1 MATLIPEIA
10 LSEFKRLK
18 VAELRQLQSAEIF
31 ADGLYLFTFINPQ
44 TDFVRDSAENLGQL
58 SNSVAGKRLEDISKL
73 EVR

>member
-10 LSEFKRLK
+10 LSELKRLK